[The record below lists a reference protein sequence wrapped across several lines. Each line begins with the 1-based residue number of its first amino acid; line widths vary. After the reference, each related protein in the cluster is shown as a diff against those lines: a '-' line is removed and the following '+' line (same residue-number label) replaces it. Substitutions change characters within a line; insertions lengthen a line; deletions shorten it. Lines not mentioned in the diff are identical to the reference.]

1 MTSGGKAKDLLTII
15 ENLKDVNYWTN
26 DGEPDENIDIS
37 QPVFVSLVVFEK
49 EKAILKERTSKATL
63 KEAQKYQLSDNTTL
77 TQSRKRGLKN
87 DNVQQKRK
95 KPESVR

>member
-37 QPVFVSLVVFEK
+37 QPVFVSPIVLEK
-49 EKAILKERTSKATL
+49 EKAILKERASKATL
-63 KEAQKYQLSDNTTL
+63 KEAQKYQLNDNTTL
-77 TQSRKRGLKN
+77 TQSRKRGRKN
-87 DNVQQKRK
+87 DNIQQKTK
-95 KPESVR
+95 QSECVR

>member
-15 ENLKDVNYWTN
+15 ENLKDVINWTN
-26 DGEPDENIDIS
+26 DVEPDENIDIS
-37 QPVFVSLVVFEK
+37 QPVFVSLVVLKK
-49 EKAILKERTSKATL
+49 EKAILKERASKATL
-63 KEAQKYQLSDNTTL
+63 KEVQKYQLNDNTTL

-87 DNVQQKRK
+87 HNIQKKTK